1 MWIIIR
7 WMTDKPMRNTNM
19 ISKRKNMTEGA
30 VKAGTFSI
38 QDICM
43 IGVLTAVIVI
53 MAQISLPMPLGV
65 PMTMQT
71 FAVTLA
77 AIILGPRNSAVASL
91 VYLLL
96 GAVGLPVFSNFTGGF
111 SRLAGPTGGFLLSFP
126 IMAYIIG
133 IGAEN
138 YRRSKA
144 LYLVLL
150 ILGTA
155 ANYLIGTIFF
165 CVISGSPFAAG
176 LGACVVPFIPTS
188 IIKAIL
194 ASMLGL
200 AVKKRLPSI
209 R

>member
-1 MWIIIR
+1 MLDIMWIIIR

-96 GAVGLPVFSNFTGGF
+96 VLSVFRFF
-111 SRLAGPTGGFLLSFP
+111 
-126 IMAYIIG
+126 
-133 IGAEN
+133 
-138 YRRSKA
+138 
-144 LYLVLL
+144 L
-150 ILGTA
+150 ILQEAFHVSQVRPEDFFSLSRSWHTSSG
-155 ANYLIGTIFF
+155 LELKTI
-165 CVISGSPFAAG
+165 VGQKHSISCF
-176 LGACVVPFIPTS
+176 
-188 IIKAIL
+188 
-194 ASMLGL
+194 
-200 AVKKRLPSI
+200 
-209 R
+209 

>member
-1 MWIIIR
+1 
-7 WMTDKPMRNTNM
+7 MRNTDM

-30 VKAGTFSI
+30 AKAGTFSI

-53 MAQISLPMPLGV
+53 MAQIAIPMPLGV

-77 AIILGPRNSAVASL
+77 AIILGPKNSAVASI

-133 IGAEN
+133 
-138 YRRSKA
+138 
-144 LYLVLL
+144 L
-150 ILGTA
+150 
-155 ANYLIGTIFF
+155 
-165 CVISGSPFAAG
+165 
-176 LGACVVPFIPTS
+176 
-188 IIKAIL
+188 
-194 ASMLGL
+194 
-200 AVKKRLPSI
+200 
-209 R
+209 